1 MKTSKAV
8 SVLAALAQE
17 RRLEVLRYVIRFGVA
32 GVPAGRIAESCGTHV
47 ATLSFHLNGLRRAG
61 LISSRRDGRSIYYAA
76 NYGSINELINY
87 LMNNCCCE
95 GDAGDA
101 SCVARDAPALRKPR
115 RKSAIARVS
124 ANHAGRTRAAA

>member
-1 MKTSKAV
+1 M
-8 SVLAALAQE
+8 LAALAQE
-17 RRLEVLRYVIRFGVA
+17 RRLEVLRYVMRFGVA

-76 NYGSINELINY
+76 NYGTINELIGY
-87 LMNNCCCE
+87 LMDNCCE
-95 GDAGDA
+95 GDAGDK

-115 RKSAIARVS
+115 RKTAIA
-124 ANHAGRTRAAA
+124 A

>member
-1 MKTSKAV
+1 M
-8 SVLAALAQE
+8 LAALAQE
-17 RRLEVLRYVIRFGVA
+17 RRLEVLRYVMRFGVA

-76 NYGSINELINY
+76 NYGVINELIGY
-87 LMNNCCCE
+87 LMDNCCE

-101 SCVARDAPALRKPR
+101 SCVAGDAPALRKLR
-115 RKSAIARVS
+115 RKSAIAV
-124 ANHAGRTRAAA
+124 

>member
-1 MKTSKAV
+1 MDDIINNMKTSKAL

-76 NYGSINELINY
+76 NYGTINELIGY
-87 LMNNCCCE
+87 LMDNCCE
-95 GDAGDA
+95 GEAGDA
-101 SCVARDAPALRKPR
+101 SCVARNVPALRKPR
-115 RKSAIARVS
+115 RKSAVIA
-124 ANHAGRTRAAA
+124 